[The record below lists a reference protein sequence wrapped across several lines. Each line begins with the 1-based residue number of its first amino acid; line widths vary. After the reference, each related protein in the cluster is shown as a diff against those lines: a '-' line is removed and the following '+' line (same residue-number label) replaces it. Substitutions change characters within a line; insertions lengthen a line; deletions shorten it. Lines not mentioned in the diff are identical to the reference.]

1 MAVQEFRVDLD
12 MGGNVIKNAKI
23 EVVTTQP
30 NATSIKGFAIYGK
43 DLYFSDGTNITKVA
57 DASVVSA
64 IRTELGTKG
73 EDVTGGDIYTRLLA
87 VEKAIG
93 NDTSGNSLGTRVTNL
108 ENKVNNAE
116 SGLAKTKEI
125 ADGAAGAA
133 ATAQSTADDAKGKAK
148 ANATAITNLQSSVG
162 DSTKGLVKD
171 VADLKNTVG
180 DSTKGLRKEVT
191 DNTTKIGTLQT
202 DVTTLKEQVGA
213 ADDAADA
220 TGTLYARVAKN
231 TADIS
236 TKVDKV
242 DGKGLSTEDY
252 TTAEK
257 NKLTGIAAGAQVNVI
272 ETVNVKDTSGTT
284 PLTASDKAITID
296 LSKFALAA
304 SVASPLNYKGSK
316 DTLAE
321 LPADA
326 KAGDVWNVKEAFKV
340 NERPYPAGTN
350 VVWVAAEGGVAAHWD
365 PLGGELDLS
374 AYYTKDDLT
383 KADGGVLNAYRK
395 ISDSYSQ
402 TDVDGKVNAKVD
414 KLTDSETRAGTYK
427 KVTVTAEGLVS
438 SGEADLAVADIPALP
453 ASKIASGTLAVD
465 RIPALDAAKVTTG
478 VFDVARI
485 PDIEP
490 TKITGLV
497 PMSKMAIQAKTQS
510 VTSGAKTYEW
520 THGFSAEPYIVQ
532 VVKGGKVI
540 IGLVVTYDASKVV
553 VESNDNLETGLVIKA
568 IGPVAE

>member
-23 EVVTTQP
+23 EVVATQP
-30 NATSIKGFAIYGK
+30 TATSIKGFAIYGK

-64 IRTELGTKG
+64 IRTEIGDKP
-73 EDVTGGDIYTRLLA
+73 EDATSTIYARLKA
-87 VEKAIG
+87 VEDSIG
-93 NDTSGNSLGTRVTNL
+93 NDDTGNSLGTRVTNL

-116 SGLAKTKEI
+116 SGLAKTYEI
-125 ADGAAGAA
+125 AKGA
-133 ATAQSTADDAKGKAK
+133 ATAAAAAQTDATKALGD
-148 ANATAITNLQSSVG
+148 AETNATAIASLQSSVG

-191 DNTTKIGTLQT
+191 DNTTKIGTLQA
-202 DVTTLKEQVGA
+202 DVTALKGQVGTE
-213 ADDAADA
+213 DDAADA
-220 TGTLYARVAKN
+220 TGTLYARVAQN
-231 TADIS
+231 VADIS

-242 DGKGLSTEDY
+242 SGKGLSTEDY
-252 TTAEK
+252 TTTEK
-257 NKLTGIAAGAQVNVI
+257 NKLKDIEAGAQVNKI
-272 ETVNVKDTSGTT
+272 ETVNVKDASGTT
-284 PLTASDKAITID
+284 ELTASGKAITID

-321 LPADA
+321 LPGDA
-326 KAGDVWNVKEAFKV
+326 KAGDVWNVKEKFTSDS
-340 NERPYPAGTN
+340 RPYPAGTN

-383 KADGGVLNAYRK
+383 KANGGVLNAYRK

-402 TDVDGKVNAKVD
+402 TEVDGKVKVKVN

-427 KVTVTAEGLVS
+427 KVTVNADGLVS

-453 ASKIASGTLAVD
+453 AAKITSGTLAVE
-465 RIPALDAAKVTTG
+465 RIPVLDADKITTG
-478 VFDVARI
+478 TFDVARI
-485 PDIEP
+485 PDIES

-568 IGPVAE
+568 IGPVTE

>member
-23 EVVTTQP
+23 EVATTEP
-30 NATSIKGFAIYGK
+30 TATSIKGFAIYGK

-57 DASVVSA
+57 DAKVVSD
-64 IRTELGTKG
+64 IRTELGDKPEDAKG
-73 EDVTGGDIYTRLLA
+73 TIYTRLKA
-87 VEKAIG
+87 AEDAIG
-93 NDTSGNSLGTRVTNL
+93 NDTGGNSLGTRVTNL
-108 ENKVNNAE
+108 ENKVNNA
-116 SGLAKTKEI
+116 STGLAKTKEI
-125 ADGAAGAA
+125 ADGAATAA
-133 ATAQSTADDAKGKAK
+133 AAAQSTANDAMGKAE
-148 ANATAITNLQSSVG
+148 ANATAISSLQSSVG

-231 TADIS
+231 AADIS

-257 NKLTGIAAGAQVNVI
+257 NKLKDIEAGAQVNKI

-284 PLTASDKAITID
+284 ALAASGKAITID
-296 LSKFALAA
+296 LSKFALVA
-304 SVASPLNYKGSK
+304 SVASPLNYMGSK
-316 DTLAE
+316 NTKEE
-321 LPADA
+321 LPTDA
-326 KAGDVWNVKEAFKV
+326 KAGDVWNLKEAFSV
-340 NERPYPAGTN
+340 DGRPYPAGTN
-350 VVWVAAEGGVAAHWD
+350 VAWVAAKDGVAAHWD

-395 ISDSYSQ
+395 VSDSYSK
-402 TDVDGKVNAKVD
+402 TDVDSKVNVKVNMLD
-414 KLTDSETRAGTYK
+414 ASETRAGTYK
-427 KVTVTAEGLVS
+427 KVTVTPEGLVS

-453 ASKIASGTLAVD
+453 ASKIASGTLTVD
-465 RIPALDAAKVTTG
+465 RIPALDTAKVTTG